1 MRILVHS
8 GFFAT
13 TKIHENRGGEE
24 EGYIL
29 TTSSRLLLKDS
40 STSLT
45 TTVLAMLDPEL
56 ITPWFSLS
64 DCFQGNE
71 LTAFETYHGITFWEY
86 GKQNLEFNNLLNEAM
101 ACDSQL
107 VSLIVKNHKEM
118 FEGVASLVD
127 VGGGTGT
134 LARTI
139 SDAYPH
145 MKCTVLDLPQVVAN
159 LPESKNVKFVAG
171 DMFQSIPSAEAV
183 LIKSVLHNWSDE
195 ACVKILKQCRE
206 AIASTDKGGKLII
219 IEMVINEKKDESN
232 NQLAETKLFADLQMM
247 LADKRD
253 VSIALTVIASNTTAA
268 TFLATISLTLSSL
281 IGAWLGN
288 PSNNIFQSELV
299 YGDTRPSTISIKYL
313 CLLTCFLLAFS
324 CFVQSARHFVHANYL
339 ISTPDSDIPV
349 KNVEVAIIRGGDFWP
364 LGLRALYFALDLL
377 LWFFGPIPM
386 FVSSV
391 IMVIVLRYLDTN
403 STPLHRYRPPE
414 SQMVKRVGDRLSEA
428 AVDIEELLVR

>member
-1 MRILVHS
+1 MVFKKNYLDLILVPS
-8 GFFAT
+8 GLPIMFAY
-13 TKIHENRGGEE
+13 H
-24 EGYIL
+24 L
-29 TTSSRLLLKDS
+29 FLLYRYLN
-40 STSLT
+40 LPH
-45 TTVLAMLDPEL
+45 TTVM
-56 ITPWFSLS
+56 
-64 DCFQGNE
+64 G
-71 LTAFETYHGITFWEY
+71 FE
-86 GKQNLEFNNLLNEAM
+86 NN
-101 ACDSQL
+101 
-107 VSLIVKNHKEM
+107 
-118 FEGVASLVD
+118 
-127 VGGGTGT
+127 
-134 LARTI
+134 
-139 SDAYPH
+139 
-145 MKCTVLDLPQVVAN
+145 
-159 LPESKNVKFVAG
+159 
-171 DMFQSIPSAEAV
+171 
-183 LIKSVLHNWSDE
+183 
-195 ACVKILKQCRE
+195 
-206 AIASTDKGGKLII
+206 DKRAWVERI
-219 IEMVINEKKDESN
+219 M
-232 NQLAETKLFADLQMM
+232 Q
-247 LADKRD
+247 ADKRD

-349 KNVEVAIIRGGDFWP
+349 KNVEVAIIRGGDFWS

>member
-1 MRILVHS
+1 MELDQELGANDELFQAQRHIYKHMYHYLESMSLKCAVQLGIPDIIHKHDKPITLPELASALQVPPTKASCLLRVMRILVHS

-24 EGYIL
+24 GYIL
-29 TTSSRLLLKDS
+29 TTSSSLLLKDS

-71 LTAFETYHGITFWEY
+71 LTAFETYHGITFLEY

-107 VSLIVKNHKEM
+107 VSLIVKNHKEI

-247 LADKRD
+247 LVCTGRERNEQEWARLFLEAGFNRYKMTATCGLN
-253 VSIALTVIASNTTAA
+253 SII
-268 TFLATISLTLSSL
+268 
-281 IGAWLGN
+281 
-288 PSNNIFQSELV
+288 EV
-299 YGDTRPSTISIKYL
+299 YP
-313 CLLTCFLLAFS
+313 
-324 CFVQSARHFVHANYL
+324 
-339 ISTPDSDIPV
+339 
-349 KNVEVAIIRGGDFWP
+349 
-364 LGLRALYFALDLL
+364 
-377 LWFFGPIPM
+377 
-386 FVSSV
+386 
-391 IMVIVLRYLDTN
+391 
-403 STPLHRYRPPE
+403 
-414 SQMVKRVGDRLSEA
+414 
-428 AVDIEELLVR
+428 